1 MSTPDVRQQLVDDVQ
16 ELVARLAFCIAAER
30 DRAFQQRL
38 RSAAGVSKDG
48 PLLVRPPACRAW
60 LMLKSGR
67 PMRVLRNAPEG
78 ISRLAIDEM
87 PFDAGLQQDVTAAI
101 WQPDVEAEALSLV
114 NPLFDAELLPSRKQ
128 ILRLLRWAPIIEH
141 VAYRYFTHACMFVD
155 QLRTALLVAIDEPSP
170 DREIALL
177 GYWSQRSGQRRPDR
191 CRGSVVIQRL
201 FGRHSC

>member
-1 MSTPDVRQQLVDDVQ
+1 
-16 ELVARLAFCIAAER
+16 
-30 DRAFQQRL
+30 
-38 RSAAGVSKDG
+38 
-48 PLLVRPPACRAW
+48 
-60 LMLKSGR
+60 
-67 PMRVLRNAPEG
+67 
-78 ISRLAIDEM
+78 LAIDEIR
-87 PFDAGLQQDVTAAI
+87 FDAGLQQDVTAAI
-101 WQPDVEAEALSLV
+101 WQPHVEAEALSLV